1 MSSAPETTTLDEA
14 LRLASLGHK
23 VFALAP
29 NAKCPRAGTRGVHD
43 ATADPDTLAACWRAH
58 PDANLGLAL
67 GGVLVVDIDD
77 PDTPWPGDAERA
89 AELQMTAGAIQ
100 ETSRGVHM
108 LFRTPDGVDLHSTS
122 GKIAPGVDIKTDAG
136 SYIVVAPSVV
146 NGRPYHW
153 RTECALDVAPESL
166 PLPPA
171 WLVDEIALASNPTNR
186 ASLAVVQ
193 PAPPTAPAETIERA
207 RAYLAGVMPAPV
219 RGQRGGAML
228 WAARALVRGFMLDDD
243 AARPLLVEHNDRFDP
258 PWPPDEAEREIDR
271 KLAEARRLPFDKPD
285 GWLLAP
291 DTTGGVDLS
300 LIAPSS
306 RPHPPIERFRP
317 FPTEALPEPVRS
329 YVEQAAASINLHT
342 ASIAMPLLA
351 ALASAIGN
359 SRIVRIKSDWK
370 EPCVLWSMIV
380 ARTGDA
386 KSPGL
391 DAAVGFLR
399 SMDQRAIAAWR
410 RATREHQKNKK
421 ASKRAKQDAPDDDPP
436 PPPKRCTL
444 QDTTIEAAAAALE
457 SNPRGLLLER
467 DELSGFFA
475 SFDAY
480 RKGGAG
486 KDRAFWIAAHGARPY
501 VKDRSTQPLIAVERA
516 TVSITGVIQPGV
528 LQSATDKTD
537 REAGLLARF
546 LVAAPPSRKRPFSET
561 EIDRHLIDAMGRVF
575 DRLLSLSLMPDG
587 DTWTP
592 LEVAM
597 SPEARAAFIEWHNG
611 VDAERF
617 EEPDAD
623 IRALL
628 SKAAGTLARLAL
640 VVEHAAW
647 TGRELDIAS
656 VLAAAIA
663 GAGPMEVSLDSV
675 HRAIAIMDW
684 CNTEARRVYAMLGE
698 QGPELRRREVV
709 DLIEHLIED
718 PARGISANELR
729 KRTRR
734 FATSDEAEAALEA
747 LVQSGAGAWT
757 YAGGG
762 APGRPTKRFRFIERR
777 DESPPL
783 DPAEEGFGNGDGGQ
797 EPQNPAI
804 RSLS

>member
-1 MSSAPETTTLDEA
+1 MSSAPETATLDEA

-29 NAKCPRAGTRGVHD
+29 GAKCPRAGARGVHD
-43 ATADPDTLAACWRAH
+43 ATTNPDTLAASWRAN

-77 PDTPWPGDAERA
+77 PKTPWPGDAERA
-89 AELQMTAGAIQ
+89 AELQMTAGATQ
-100 ETSRGVHM
+100 ETPRGVHM
-108 LFRTPDGVDLHSTS
+108 LFRMPDGVDLHSTS
-122 GKIAPGVDIKTDAG
+122 GKIAPGVDIKTGAG

-146 NGRPYHW
+146 NSRPYRW
-153 RTECALDVAPESL
+153 RTECTLEVAPESL
-166 PLPPA
+166 PSPPA
-171 WLVDEIALASNPTNR
+171 WLVDEIAQASNPAHR
-186 ASLAVVQ
+186 ASTAVAQ
-193 PAPPTAPAETIERA
+193 PTPPTTRTETIERA
-207 RAYLAGVMPAPV
+207 RAYLAGVTPAPV

-228 WAARALVRGFMLDDD
+228 WAARALVRGYMLDDD
-243 AARPLLVEHNDRFDP
+243 AARPLLVVHNDRFDP

-271 KLAEARRLPFDKPD
+271 KLAEARRVPFDKPD
-285 GWLLAP
+285 GWLLAS
-291 DTTGGVDLS
+291 DSGSGVDLS
-300 LIAPSS
+300 LIAPSPRS
-306 RPHPPIERFRP
+306 HPPIERFRP
-317 FPTEALPEPVRS
+317 FPTEGLPEPVRS

-342 ASIAMPLLA
+342 ASIVMPLLA

-399 SMDQRAIAAWR
+399 SMDQRAIAEWR

-457 SNPRGLLLER
+457 ANPRGLLLER

-480 RKGGAG
+480 RKAGAG
-486 KDRAFWIAAHGARPY
+486 KDRPFWLAAYGARPY

-516 TVSITGVIQPGV
+516 AVSITGVIQPGV
-528 LQSATDKTD
+528 LRSTTDKTD

-561 EIDRHLIDAMGRVF
+561 EIDQSLLDAMERVF
-575 DRLLSLSLMPDG
+575 VRLLSLSPMPDG

-597 SPEARAAFIEWHNG
+597 SPEARAAFIDWHNG

-640 VVEHAAW
+640 VVEHIAW
-647 TGRELDIAS
+647 AGRELNSAS
-656 VLAAAIA
+656 DLAAAIA
-663 GAGPMEVSLDSV
+663 GAGPMEVSLDSM

-684 CNTEARRVYAMLGE
+684 CNTEARRVYAMLRE

-747 LVQSGAGAWT
+747 LVQAGAGEWT

-797 EPQNPAI
+797 APQSPAI
-804 RSLS
+804 GSPP

>member
-1 MSSAPETTTLDEA
+1 MSSAPETTTLDES
-14 LRLASLGHK
+14 LRLASLGYK

-43 ATADPDTLAACWRAH
+43 ATTDPEILAQGWLTH

-77 PDTPWPGDAERA
+77 LNTPWPGDAERA

-100 ETSRGVHM
+100 ETPRGVHM
-108 LFRTPDGVDLHSTS
+108 LFRAPDGADLHSIS
-122 GKIAPGVDIKTDAG
+122 GKLAPGVDIKTGAG

-146 NGRPYHW
+146 NGTPYRW
-153 RTECALDVAPESL
+153 RTECELEIAPESL

-171 WLVDEIALASNPTNR
+171 WLVDEIADASNPTPG
-186 ASLAVVQ
+186 ALTAAAQ
-193 PAPPTAPAETIERA
+193 PTPPSELVDTIERT
-207 RAYLAGVMPAPV
+207 RAYLAGVSPAPV

-228 WAARALVRGFMLDDD
+228 WAARVLVRGFMLDDD
-243 AARPLLVEHNDRFDP
+243 AARPLLIEHSERFDP

-271 KLAEARRLPFDKPD
+271 KLAEARRLSFDKPD
-285 GWLLAP
+285 GWLLLP
-291 DTTGGVDLS
+291 DAKSEVDLS
-300 LIAPSS
+300 HLAPTA
-306 RPHPPIERFRP
+306 RQHPVIERFRP
-317 FPTEALPEPVRS
+317 FPTDALPEPARS
-329 YVEQAAASINLHT
+329 YVEQAAASITLHT

-399 SMDQRAIAAWR
+399 SMDQRAIAEWR
-410 RATREHQKNKK
+410 RATREHLKHEKT
-421 ASKRAKQDAPDDDPP
+421 SKRAKQDAPDEEPP

-457 SNPRGLLLER
+457 ANPRGLLLER

-480 RKGGAG
+480 RKAGAG
-486 KDRAFWIAAHGARPY
+486 KDRPFWLAAYGARPY

-516 TVSITGVIQPGV
+516 AVSITGVIQPGV

-561 EIDRHLIDAMGRVF
+561 EIDQSLIDAMQRVF
-575 DRLLSLSLMPDG
+575 DRLLSLSMMPDG

-592 LEVAM
+592 IEVAM
-597 SPEARAAFIEWHNG
+597 SPNARHAFIEWHNG

-617 EEPDAD
+617 EERDAD

-640 VVEHAAW
+640 VVELAAW
-647 TGRELDIAS
+647 AGSKPDTAS
-656 VLAAAIA
+656 DLAAAA
-663 GAGPMEVSLDSV
+663 AQAGPIEISLDAV
-675 HRAIAIMDW
+675 RRAIAIMDW
-684 CNTEARRVYAMLGE
+684 CNAEARRVYAMLGE
-698 QGPELRRREVV
+698 EGPESRRREFV
-709 DLIEHLIED
+709 DLIEHLIDD
-718 PARGISANELR
+718 PIRGVSANELR

-734 FATSDEAEAALEA
+734 FATSQEAEAALDA
-747 LVQSGAGAWT
+747 LVQAGTGEWT

-762 APGRPTKRFRFIERR
+762 APGRPTKRFRFIDLRADTR
-777 DESPPL
+777 HL
-783 DPAEEGFGNGDGGQ
+783 DPAGEVFGNGDGGNVPQ
-797 EPQNPAI
+797 EPAI
-804 RSLS
+804 APPS

>member
-1 MSSAPETTTLDEA
+1 VTSAPETTPLDEA
-14 LRLASLGHK
+14 LRLASLGHR

-29 NAKCPRAGTRGVHD
+29 NAKCPRASTRGVHD
-43 ATADPDTLAACWRAH
+43 ATTDPEILTQWWRAH

-77 PDTPWPGDAERA
+77 PNTPWPGDAERA

-100 ETSRGVHM
+100 ETPRGVHV
-108 LFRTPDGVDLHSTS
+108 LFRAPDGADLHSTS
-122 GKIAPGVDIKTDAG
+122 GKLAPGVDIKTGAG
-136 SYIVVAPSVV
+136 AYIVVAPSVM
-146 NGRPYHW
+146 NGAPYHW
-153 RTECALDVAPESL
+153 RTECTLEVAPESL
-166 PLPPA
+166 PSSPA
-171 WLVDEIALASNPTNR
+171 WLVDEITLASAPTHR
-186 ASLAVVQ
+186 ASLAVAQ
-193 PAPPTAPAETIERA
+193 PAPSTASTQTIERA
-207 RAYLAGVMPAPV
+207 RAYLAGVTPAPV

-228 WAARALVRGFMLDDD
+228 WAARTLVRGFLLDDNS
-243 AARPLLVEHNDRFDP
+243 ARPLLIEHNDRFDP
-258 PWPPDEAEREIDR
+258 PWPLDEAEREIDR

-285 GWLLAP
+285 GWLLAS
-291 DTTGGVDLS
+291 DAAGGVDLS

-306 RPHPPIERFRP
+306 RPYPHIERFRP
-317 FPTEALPEPVRS
+317 FPTEAMPEPARS
-329 YVEQAAASINLHT
+329 YVEQAVASINLHT

-359 SRIVRIKSDWK
+359 SRLVRIKSDWK
-370 EPCVLWSMIV
+370 EPCVLWSMLV

-399 SMDQRAIAAWR
+399 SMDQCAIAEWR

-436 PPPKRCTL
+436 PPAKRCTL

-457 SNPRGLLLER
+457 ANPRGLLLER

-516 TVSITGVIQPGV
+516 AVSITGVIQPGV

-546 LVAAPPSRKRPFSET
+546 LVSAPPSRKRPFSET
-561 EIDRHLIDAMGRVF
+561 EIDQSLIDAMKRVF

-592 LEVAM
+592 IEVAM
-597 SPEARAAFIEWHNG
+597 APEARHAFIEWHNG

-640 VVEHAAW
+640 VMELTAWAGGEPEAA
-647 TGRELDIAS
+647 TG
-656 VLAAAIA
+656 LAAAVA
-663 GAGPMEVSLDSV
+663 EAGPIEVSLDAV
-675 HRAIAIMDW
+675 QRAIAIMDW
-684 CNTEARRVYAMLGE
+684 CNAEARRVYAMLGE
-698 QGPELRRREVV
+698 QGPESRRREVV

-718 PARGISANELR
+718 PAQGISPNELR

-734 FATSDEAEAALEA
+734 FATSQEAEAALEA
-747 LVQSGAGAWT
+747 LVESGAGEWT

-762 APGRPTKRFRFIERR
+762 APGRPTKRFRFIDRR
-777 DESPPL
+777 
-783 DPAEEGFGNGDGGQ
+783 AETPGNDAAAAGFGNGDAGGQ
-797 EPQNPAI
+797 AYPSPDATAA
-804 RSLS
+804 

>member
-1 MSSAPETTTLDEA
+1 MTTAPETTTHDEA

-29 NAKCPRAGTRGVHD
+29 NAKCPRAATRGVHD
-43 ATADPDTLAACWRAH
+43 ATTDPDTLAAWWRAH

-77 PDTPWPGDAERA
+77 PNTPWPGDAERA

-100 ETSRGVHM
+100 ETPRGVHM

-122 GKIAPGVDIKTDAG
+122 GKIASGVDIKTGAG
-136 SYIVVAPSVV
+136 SYIVVAPSIV
-146 NGRPYHW
+146 NGAPYRW
-153 RTECALDVAPESL
+153 RTECTLEVAPESL

-171 WLVDEIALASNPTNR
+171 WLVDEIALASNPGHR
-186 ASLAVVQ
+186 ASIATAQ
-193 PAPPTAPAETIERA
+193 PTPPTASTEAIERA
-207 RAYLAGVMPAPV
+207 RAYLTGVTPPPV

-228 WAARALVRGFMLDDD
+228 WAARALVRGFMLEDDT
-243 AARPLLVEHNDRFDP
+243 ARPLLVEHNERFDP
-258 PWPPDEAEREIDR
+258 PWPPDEAQREIDR

-291 DTTGGVDLS
+291 DSGSGVDLS
-300 LIAPSS
+300 LIAPSP

-457 SNPRGLLLER
+457 ANPRGLLLER

-561 EIDRHLIDAMGRVF
+561 EIDQSLIDAMERVF

-592 LEVAM
+592 IEVAM
-597 SPEARAAFIEWHNG
+597 SPEARRTFIAWHNG
-611 VDAERF
+611 VDSDRF
-617 EEPDAD
+617 EERDAD
-623 IRALL
+623 VCALL
-628 SKAAGTLARLAL
+628 SKAGGTLARLAL

-647 TGRELDIAS
+647 AGSEPDTAS
-656 VLAAAIA
+656 DLAAAVSET
-663 GAGPMEVSLDSV
+663 GPMEVSLDAV
-675 HRAIAIMDW
+675 QRAIAIMDW
-684 CNTEARRVYAMLGE
+684 CNAEARRTYAMLE
-698 QGPELRRREVV
+698 ESGPESRRREVV
-709 DLIEHLIED
+709 NLIEHLIAD
-718 PARGISANELR
+718 PAQGISPNELR

-734 FATSDEAEAALEA
+734 FDTSEEAEAVLEA
-747 LVQSGAGAWT
+747 LVQSGAGEWT

-762 APGRPTKRFRFIERR
+762 APGRPTKRFRFIDRR
-777 DESPPL
+777 AETPQL
-783 DPAEEGFGNGDGGQ
+783 DPAGGGFGNGDGGDA
-797 EPQNPAI
+797 P
-804 RSLS
+804 

>member
-1 MSSAPETTTLDEA
+1 MNITPDTTTLTVA
-14 LRLASLGHK
+14 LRLASLGHR

-29 NAKCPRAGTRGVHD
+29 NAKCPRSGTRGVHD
-43 ATADPDTLAACWRAH
+43 ATTDPETLAVWWRAH

-67 GGVLVVDIDD
+67 GGILVVDIDD

-100 ETSRGVHM
+100 ETPRGIHL
-108 LFRTPDGVDLHSTS
+108 LFRAPDGVDLHSTS
-122 GKIAPGVDIKTDAG
+122 GKLAPGVDIKTGAG
-136 SYIVVAPSVV
+136 AYIVVAPSVL
-146 NGRPYHW
+146 NGKPYLW
-153 RTECALDVAPESL
+153 RKECELEVAPKSL
-166 PLPPA
+166 PMLPA
-171 WLVDEIALASNPTNR
+171 WLIDQIAQASNPVIR
-186 ASLAVVQ
+186 ASIVAEQ
-193 PAPPTAPAETIERA
+193 PASATPWTDTIKRA
-207 RAYLAGVMPAPV
+207 RAYLTGVTPAPV

-243 AARPLLVEHNDRFDP
+243 SARPLLVEHNARFDP
-258 PWPPDEAEREIDR
+258 PWPSDEAEREITR
-271 KLAEARRLPFDKPD
+271 KLAEAHRLPFDKPN
-285 GWLLAP
+285 GWLLTP
-291 DTTGGVDLS
+291 DVPCGVDLS
-300 LIAPSS
+300 QLVQTP
-306 RPHPPIERFRP
+306 RPHPSIERFRP
-317 FPTEALPEPVRS
+317 FPTDSLPEPVRS

-342 ASIAMPLLA
+342 ATIAMPLLA
-351 ALASAIGN
+351 AIASAIGN
-359 SRIVRIKSDWK
+359 ARIVRIKSDWK
-370 EPCVLWSMIV
+370 EPCVLWSMVV

-399 SMDQRAIAAWR
+399 SMDQRAIAEWR
-410 RATREHQKNKK
+410 RATREHQKQKK
-421 ASKRAKQDAPDDDPP
+421 ASKRGTQDAQDDDPP

-457 SNPRGLLLER
+457 ANPRGLLLER

-486 KDRAFWIAAHGARPY
+486 KDRPFWLAAYGARPY

-516 TVSITGVIQPGV
+516 AVSITGVIQPGV

-546 LVAAPPSRKRPFSET
+546 LIAAPPSRKRPFSET
-561 EIDRHLIDAMGRVF
+561 ETEQRLIDAMGRVF
-575 DRLLSLSLMPDG
+575 DRLLSLAMLPDG

-592 LEVAM
+592 VEVTM
-597 SPEARAAFIEWHNG
+597 SPEARAVFIEWHNG
-611 VDAERF
+611 ADAERF

-628 SKAAGTLARLAL
+628 SKAGGTLARLAL
-640 VVEHAAW
+640 VVELAAW
-647 TGRELDIAS
+647 AGRETDTAS
-656 VLAAAIA
+656 GLAAAVA
-663 GAGPMEVSLDSV
+663 EAGPIEVTLDAV
-675 HRAIAIMDW
+675 RRAIVIMDW
-684 CNTEARRVYAMLGE
+684 CNAEARRVYTMLGE
-698 QGPELRRREVV
+698 EGPASRRREVV

-718 PARGISANELR
+718 PGRGVSPNELR

-734 FATSDEAEAALEA
+734 FATSQEAEAALDA
-747 LVQSGAGAWT
+747 LVQSGAGKWD

-762 APGRPTKRFRFIERR
+762 APGRPTKRFRFIERSTETPGDAAAGR
-777 DESPPL
+777 
-783 DPAEEGFGNGDGGQ
+783 GFGNGDSGEWAQ
-797 EPQNPAI
+797 PSSEAPTA
-804 RSLS
+804 